1 MELSQHRRH
10 PNLEP
15 LQKKTMKALIKISIL
30 SLFIAALAFAAWYFF
45 FKPQN
50 LENNVFIYEIVQEE
64 ALFTSVSATG
74 SLEPVDRVEIGTQV
88 SGDIAKINVDFNQPV
103 KKGQVLAELDK
114 SKWITNL
121 QQAKLSYEAAQNDFE
136 YKKRILE
143 RAQKL
148 SENKSISTSELETIE
163 YNYQV
168 SKIALA
174 RSKSEVEQA
183 SLNLS
188 NCIIKSP
195 IDGVVLER
203 SVDVGQ
209 TVAASMSAPVL
220 FILARDLSQMRV
232 MASVDEADIG
242 SILQGQRVEF
252 TVDAFPKD
260 RFFGKVEELRLNPT
274 VTSNVVTY
282 TVVISAENPEFK
294 LLPGMTATCTIVT
307 KEEPNA
313 IVIPLQALQFKPAEG
328 SYEKGMPRG
337 QGQRSIS
344 GKGKRDFGRSRDGAR
359 VWVSVGGNPEPRRI
373 KTGINDG
380 VRIQVLEGLSVGDSV
395 IVNQQM
401 QTVKEEVK
409 KEGDTATSPFMPKR
423 PGRRR

>member
-1 MELSQHRRH
+1 
-10 PNLEP
+10 
-15 LQKKTMKALIKISIL
+15 MKALIKISIL

-195 IDGVVLER
+195 IDGFVLER
-203 SVDVGQ
+203 AVDVGQ
-209 TVAASMSAPVL
+209 TVAASMSAPILFVL
-220 FILARDLSQMRV
+220 AKDLSQMKV
-232 MASVDEADIG
+232 MASIDEADIG
-242 SILQGQRVEF
+242 VIQTGQSVHF
-252 TVDAFPKD
+252 TVDAYPLDSFS
-260 RFFGKVEELRLNPT
+260 GTVQEIRLNPT
-274 VTSNVVTY
+274 VSSNVVTY
-282 TVVISAENPEFK
+282 LVVISASNPK
-294 LLPGMTATCTIVT
+294 QQLLPGMTATCTIITQKVDSALT
-307 KEEPNA
+307 IPIKATQFRPQNTPKTGPSNA
-313 IVIPLQALQFKPAEG
+313 YSSPSK
-328 SYEKGMPRG
+328 
-337 QGQRSIS
+337 
-344 GKGKRDFGRSRDGAR
+344 KGKSAR
-359 VWVSVGGNPEPRRI
+359 VWIDSSGVAIPKLI
-373 KTGINDG
+373 QTGINDG
-380 VRIQVLEGLSVGDSV
+380 VKIQVLQGLQKGDSL
-395 IVNQQM
+395 IIGEQNLS
-401 QTVKEEVK
+401 TIKKASKES
-409 KEGDTATSPFMPKR
+409 SPFMPQ
-423 PGRRR
+423 RRRR

>member
-1 MELSQHRRH
+1 
-10 PNLEP
+10 
-15 LQKKTMKALIKISIL
+15 MKALIKISIL

-50 LENNVFIYEIVQEE
+50 LENNIFIYEIVQEE

-203 SVDVGQ
+203 AVDVGQ
-209 TVAASMSAPVL
+209 TVAASMSAPILFVL
-220 FILARDLSQMRV
+220 AKDLSQMKV
-232 MASVDEADIG
+232 MASIDEADIG
-242 SILQGQRVEF
+242 VIQTGQSVHF
-252 TVDAFPKD
+252 TVDAYPLDSFS
-260 RFFGKVEELRLNPT
+260 GTVQEIRLNPT
-274 VTSNVVTY
+274 VSSNVVTY
-282 TVVISAENPEFK
+282 LVVISASNPK
-294 LLPGMTATCTIVT
+294 QQLLPGMTATCTIITQKVDSALT
-307 KEEPNA
+307 IPIKATQFRPQNTPKTEPSKA
-313 IVIPLQALQFKPAEG
+313 YSSPSK
-328 SYEKGMPRG
+328 
-337 QGQRSIS
+337 
-344 GKGKRDFGRSRDGAR
+344 KGKSAR
-359 VWVSVGGNPEPRRI
+359 VWIDSSGVAIPKRI
-373 KTGINDG
+373 QTGINDG
-380 VRIQVLEGLSVGDSV
+380 VKIQVLQGLQKGDSF
-395 IVNQQM
+395 IIGEQNLS
-401 QTVKEEVK
+401 TIKKASKES
-409 KEGDTATSPFMPKR
+409 SPFMPQ
-423 PGRRR
+423 RRRR